1 MGVGMRFE
9 QKNPPRRYQVGN
21 AAKFDISDCGSL
33 YLEPDEQVTFVT
45 NTGRELDVTRKSWG
59 FYATP
64 SINARLEQF
73 GLRTVLIQNT
83 TTLRYFILLV
93 EKDRMEA
100 YQKYMDEEGLAVI
113 AWLDTSEA
121 CDKVKKAMASAR

>member
-1 MGVGMRFE
+1 MRFD

-21 AAKFDISDCGSL
+21 AEKFEISDCGSL
-33 YLEPDEQVTFVT
+33 HLEPDEQVTFVT
-45 NTGRELDVTRKSWG
+45 DTGRELDVTRKDWG

-64 SINARLEQF
+64 SLNARLEQF

-83 TTLRYFILLV
+83 TTLRYFIFLV

-121 CDKVKKAMASAR
+121 CDKVKKAMESVR